1 MSFNYTEDTSPTL
14 ADWESILNAFNCNI
28 TEDEV
33 WEVARQ
39 YNDVPHFGN
48 LYQELILEALKQ
60 LFWRLV
66 ELDEGEIDINISYDI
81 NAIST
86 HFYIEGDFICSKSD
100 FLNKVDSIKTMYH

>member
-39 YNDVPHFGN
+39 YNDVPHF
-48 LYQELILEALKQ
+48 
-60 LFWRLV
+60 
-66 ELDEGEIDINISYDI
+66 SYDI

>member
-33 WEVARQ
+33 WEAARQ

-48 LYQELILEALKQ
+48 IYQELILEALKQ

-66 ELDEGEIDINISYDI
+66 ELDG
-81 NAIST
+81 
-86 HFYIEGDFICSKSD
+86 G
-100 FLNKVDSIKTMYH
+100 

>member
-33 WEVARQ
+33 WEAARQ

-48 LYQELILEALKQ
+48 IYQKLILEALKQ